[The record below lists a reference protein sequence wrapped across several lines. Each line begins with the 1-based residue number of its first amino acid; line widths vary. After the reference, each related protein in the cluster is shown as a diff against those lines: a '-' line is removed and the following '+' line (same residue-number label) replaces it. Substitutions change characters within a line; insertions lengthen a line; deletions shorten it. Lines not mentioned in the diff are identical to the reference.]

1 MPYGLQIGIRLCPDG
16 RSARSDRTAIGLDPA
31 RLEAQYAAGR
41 DRFGQN
47 FHGGQRHQPA
57 QPADPRIESQQDPR
71 GTALRGVQELF
82 PGKCGRILR
91 FLLRLL
97 SARSLPTFDGYL
109 YRKGPF
115 DQRRNRKDAFEY
127 DRHPALG
134 AAGRHRRFQRIVSV
148 RLRQSERFPLDGHSY
163 RSRRNPQLQAVPLQ
177 TGRSALYPDR
187 TGTDPRD
194 IPRDGRHDRHHGGF
208 RRIRQ
213 PVFPRH
219 LFRQRSREHPEHR
232 PRNRPADPNARRTH
246 PLPSEPVCHDQG
258 AHTHGRAADL
268 PRPGQANRLLRASG
282 TSGRSAA
289 DQAAGGGTTWR

>member
-1 MPYGLQIGIRLCPDG
+1 MDFKLVSDYAPTGDQPEAIAQLLASIRHGSKHNTLLGVTGSGKTFTVANVISQLNRPTLVLSHNKTLAAQLYG
-16 RSARSDRTAIGLDPA
+16 
-31 RLEAQYAAGR
+31 E
-41 DRFGQN
+41 FKN
-47 FHGGQRHQPA
+47 FSR
-57 QPADPRIESQQDPR
+57 
-71 GTALRGVQELF
+71 
-82 PGKCGRILR
+82 KCGRILR

-208 RRIRQ
+208 GEFGNQCFRVTFFDNEVESIQSIDPVTGQRIQ
-213 PVFPRH
+213 T
-219 LFRQRSREHPEHR
+219 LDALTLTQ
-232 PRNRPADPNARRTH
+232 
-246 PLPSEPVCHDQG
+246 
-258 AHTHGRAADL
+258 
-268 PRPGQANRLLRASG
+268 
-282 TSGRSAA
+282 
-289 DQAAGGGTTWR
+289 

>member
-1 MPYGLQIGIRLCPDG
+1 MPRRAISPKAIAQLLASIRHGSKHNTLLG
-16 RSARSDRTAIGLDPA
+16 VTGSGK
-31 RLEAQYAAGR
+31 
-41 DRFGQN
+41 N

-71 GTALRGVQELF
+71 GTPLRGVQELF

-177 TGRSALYPDR
+177 TGRSVLYPDR

-219 LFRQRSREHPEHR
+219 LFS
-232 PRNRPADPNARRTH
+232 TTK
-246 PLPSEPVCHDQG
+246 S
-258 AHTHGRAADL
+258 
-268 PRPGQANRLLRASG
+268 RASRAS
-282 TSGRSAA
+282 TP
-289 DQAAGGGTTWR
+289 

>member
-1 MPYGLQIGIRLCPDG
+1 MPRRAISPK
-16 RSARSDRTAIGLDPA
+16 RSHSYWPRSA

-82 PGKCGRILR
+82 SRKM
-91 FLLRLL
+91 
-97 SARSLPTFDGYL
+97 RSNTSFPTTTIISPKLPTFDGYL

-134 AAGRHRRFQRIVSV
+134 AAGRIVVFQRIVSV

-163 RSRRNPQLQAVPLQ
+163 RSRRNPQLQTIPLQ
-177 TGRSALYPDR
+177 NWSKRSIPGPNGSSTPA
-187 TGTDPRD
+187 D
-194 IPRDGRHDRHHGGF
+194 IPR
-208 RRIRQ
+208 
-213 PVFPRH
+213 
-219 LFRQRSREHPEHR
+219 
-232 PRNRPADPNARRTH
+232 
-246 PLPSEPVCHDQG
+246 
-258 AHTHGRAADL
+258 
-268 PRPGQANRLLRASG
+268 
-282 TSGRSAA
+282 
-289 DQAAGGGTTWR
+289 